1 MTNNITVEQIDQLAI
16 QLPLREQV
24 RILARLAQRLSENL
38 TSELDRETRER
49 EAYARRVEAFL
60 QMSDEFAADSIS
72 AVDSVADIR
81 QLRDERLLRL

>member
-1 MTNNITVEQIDQLAI
+1 MTNTITVEQIDELAI

-24 RILARLAQRLSENL
+24 RILARLAQRLSEDL

-49 EAYARRVEAFL
+49 EAYTQRVQAFL

-72 AVDSVADIR
+72 AVDAAADIR
-81 QLRDERLLRL
+81 QLRDERL